1 MTTFFTILLIH
12 IGATTYTVTLPSQAE
27 CSDALL
33 IISDARHELS
43 DMGDKG
49 EVWAQCQRT
58 SLLSASMRPRARG
71 DL

>member
-33 IISDARHELS
+33 IISDARLELS
-43 DMGDKG
+43 DMGDGG
-49 EVWAQCQRT
+49 EVWGPMPPHK
-58 SLLSASMRPRARG
+58 SAVGVHAPQSAR
-71 DL
+71 

>member
-33 IISDARHELS
+33 IVSDARHELS
-43 DMGDKG
+43 AMGDGG
-49 EVWAQCQRT
+49 EVWAQCHRT
-58 SLLSASMRPRARG
+58 NLLSASMRPRARG